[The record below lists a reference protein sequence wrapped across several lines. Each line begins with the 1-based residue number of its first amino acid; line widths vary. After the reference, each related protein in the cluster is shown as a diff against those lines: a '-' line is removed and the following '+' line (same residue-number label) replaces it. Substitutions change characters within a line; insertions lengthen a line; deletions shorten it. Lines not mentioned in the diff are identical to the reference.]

1 MRSVQQDDQPN
12 SWGTGTWA
20 ELSPAPRFAPGPSCG
35 ISHGSCTKS
44 LQELQKHSGGRLA
57 HCRAQ
62 GAPSQLRG
70 TGPQLALT
78 LHGSGR
84 VSRGREAGSPS
95 PGSVDTAG
103 DGGRP
108 VRATS
113 HLDPI
118 TGRRAQ
124 TAAQVAR
131 AWRGRERGRAHAG
144 GLLTPAAH
152 APCGW
157 RVAEPTEGPAHGRAS
172 PGGRGQVLRS
182 RAAFTE
188 RRCVAHP

>member
-1 MRSVQQDDQPN
+1 MIYTHTIFSRKVRVNSFTKGNVRSIQQDDQPN

-103 DGGRP
+103 RRETDYSDKPPGSDHRPESTDGG
-108 VRATS
+108 S
-113 HLDPI
+113 
-118 TGRRAQ
+118 
-124 TAAQVAR
+124 
-131 AWRGRERGRAHAG
+131 GREGLAG
-144 GLLTPAAH
+144 
-152 APCGW
+152 
-157 RVAEPTEGPAHGRAS
+157 S
-172 PGGRGQVLRS
+172 
-182 RAAFTE
+182 
-188 RRCVAHP
+188 